1 MACASTRNHSF
12 STAASFSA
20 VEGTAQPPDLAGL
33 EQAGKGLIRLNSGD
47 PTQSA
52 PLSGAF
58 DQ

>member
-20 VEGTAQPPDLAGL
+20 VEGAAQPPERAGP
-33 EQAGKGLIRLNSGD
+33 EQAGPGLIRLKSRS

-52 PLSGAF
+52 PLSGAL